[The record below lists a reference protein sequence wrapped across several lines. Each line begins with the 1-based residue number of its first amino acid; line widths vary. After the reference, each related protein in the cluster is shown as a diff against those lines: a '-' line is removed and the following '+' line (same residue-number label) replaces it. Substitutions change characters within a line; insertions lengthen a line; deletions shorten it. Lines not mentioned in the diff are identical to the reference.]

1 MAWWVFVRMR
11 RISRARWLTLGLAAL
26 WLTTQL
32 SVFAHLAL
40 VPHVTCVEHGELI
53 DAGAQPPGVAA
64 GEAVEH
70 DTAAALKV
78 ALAEHAH
85 DHCLL
90 GAMRRGEAR
99 LIRSTLPLVPSA
111 AQHPSAAVRPQQ
123 PLPPAIALLDVA
135 PKSSPPS
142 A

>member
-1 MAWWVFVRMR
+1 MAWWVFVRTR

-32 SVFAHLAL
+32 SGIAHLAF

-53 DAGAQPPGVAA
+53 DASAQPPGVAA

-70 DTAAALKV
+70 DTVAALQV
-78 ALAEHAH
+78 PLAEHAH

-90 GAMRRGEAR
+90 SAMRRGEAR
-99 LIRSTLPLVPSA
+99 LNRATLPQGPSA
-111 AQHPSAAVRPQQ
+111 APQPSTPLRRQQ